1 MRIWILTL
9 LSLGILEASQITT
22 KLLNV
27 DETHGSIEAPGL
39 KEGMSGF
46 VVRYFNTAHST
57 IISNARVTQVDPQ
70 NNHAILTFS
79 EYDGLHQN
87 SLPGGSWIPQKN
99 DEVIFGYDYHR
110 ALLISGSD
118 DSYLKIT
125 KTLPTLTWVHPDT
138 FATYLSHLGHP
149 TPLVEDFH
157 DFCTAHS
164 IGLLYVHVDQT
175 LIKLDCKN
183 FTFLES
189 SSAVASES
197 TPKTP
202 FYSRIPTIRANWF
215 GAGSSRLDKYAPYY
229 LEQIALNN
237 PKNQS
242 LYELYKGSF
251 SQQSALLRHFELKE

>member
-9 LSLGILEASQITT
+9 LSLGMLEASPITT
-22 KLLNV
+22 KLLDV
-27 DETHGSIEAPGL
+27 QETHGNIEASGL

-46 VVRYFNTAHST
+46 VVRHFDATHST
-57 IISNARVTQVDPQ
+57 IISNARVTQFNPQ
-70 NNHAILTFS
+70 NNRALITFS

-87 SLPGGSWIPQKN
+87 SLPSGSWTPRMN
-99 DEVIFGYDYHR
+99 DEVVFGYDYQR
-110 ALLISGSD
+110 ALLITGND

-125 KTLPTLTWVHPDT
+125 KTLPNLNWVHPDT
-138 FATYLSHLGHP
+138 FATYLSHIGHP

-175 LIKLDCKN
+175 LFQLDCKN
-183 FTFLES
+183 FAFLGNSMAAAS
-189 SSAVASES
+189 SS
-197 TPKTP
+197 TPKIP

-215 GAGSSRLDKYAPYY
+215 GAGSSRLDTYEPYY
-229 LEQIALNN
+229 LEEIALNN

-251 SQQSALLRHFELKE
+251 SEQSALLRHFELKE